1 MSNNSSIFPF
11 VKNADGTPYVSVS
24 WNTITSSPPINFA
37 DFVSSNGKAGIMVL
51 GPSLQQTEQSTTYTK
66 GVPFPTGIRVDIIS
80 SNTTLIVDMDAAPDT
95 TSLTFY
101 LAGSG
106 GDGSGDVAQ
115 PNFSQE
121 KPYCSG
127 GGGGGSVTQVNVQKI
142 YNSGGVVFTA
152 SGKWAFSFN
161 AGRGSSDI
169 TFMYV
174 IGKVTVNTT
183 TTGFYSMFVASNG
196 TNGSSNNHGLGGHAG
211 TGYMMNSFEMGVSLG
226 GYTSPPNITVKPYDG
241 KDGSSDTDQPGPS
254 IGANINIDGQYF
266 TISLGGGGGAGGF
279 DQNKYPGSLCGDAS
293 PYKVEPAVTDLS
305 GYIGHQQV
313 DKPKLNADGSIG
325 YDTVVG
331 GVSSGGAG
339 NGGTANASP
348 SGYQGG
354 GSALQLDFSK
364 FALNGYN
371 LPRFITGGNGGGG
384 IGATQYYNFDKATT
398 VSKPNGAVGKGS
410 NGIVI
415 ATWSS

>member
-24 WNTITSSPPINFA
+24 WNTITTQGSPPINFA

-51 GPSLQQTEQSTTYTK
+51 GPGLTQSTVTTEYK
-66 GVPFPTGIRVDIIS
+66 NFGGIPFPIRKSNIIS

-115 PNFSQE
+115 KDYSFQ

-127 GGGGGSVTQVNVQKI
+127 GGGGGSVTIVNVKKI
-142 YNSGGVVFTA
+142 FSSTGITFTA
-152 SGKWAFSFN
+152 SGEWKFTFN
-161 AGRGSSDI
+161 SGRGTSDI

-183 TTGFYSMFVASNG
+183 TPTTSGFYSMFVASNG

-226 GYTSPPNITVKPYDG
+226 GYTSPPNITVNPYDG

-266 TISLGGGGGAGGF
+266 TISLGGGGGAGGY
-279 DQNKYPGSLCGDAS
+279 DQNKYPGSSSGAPS
-293 PYKVEPAVTDLS
+293 PNNVNPATTDLS
-305 GYIGHQQV
+305 AY
-313 DKPKLNADGSIG
+313 LNHESVGND
-325 YDTVVG
+325 VVG

-339 NGGTANASP
+339 NGGTSNASP
-348 SGYQGG
+348 SRYQGG
-354 GSALQLDFSK
+354 GSALQLDFNK
-364 FALNGYN
+364 FSPTGYK
-371 LPRFITGGNGGGG
+371 LPYFIAGGSGGGG
-384 IGATQYYNFDKATT
+384 IGATINSNNFA
-398 VSKPNGAVGKGS
+398 KPNGATGKGS

>member
-1 MSNNSSIFPF
+1 MSNPNVFPF
-11 VKNADGTPYVSVS
+11 VKNDDGTPYVSVS

-51 GPSLQQTEQSTTYTK
+51 GPSLQQATSSVQIQYIN
-66 GVPFPTGIRVDIIS
+66 GFPFPMPKINFTS
-80 SNTTLIVDMDAAPDT
+80 SNTQLIVDMDAAPDT
-95 TSLTFY
+95 TQLTFY

-106 GDGSGDVAQ
+106 GDGSGDVAPFNAVQ
-115 PNFSQE
+115 Q

-174 IGKVTVNTT
+174 TGKVTVNTT
-183 TTGFYSMFVASNG
+183 PSTTSGCYSMFVASNG

-211 TGYMMNSFEMGVSLG
+211 TGYMINQFDMNIKVG
-226 GYTSPPNITVKPYDG
+226 GESAPPNISVKPYDG
-241 KDGSSDTDQPGPS
+241 KDGSSDTDRPGPS

-279 DQNKYPGSLCGDAS
+279 DQNKYPGSYSGDAS
-293 PYKVEPAVTDLS
+293 PNKVEPAVTDLS

-313 DKPKLNADGSIG
+313 DKPTRNSDGSIG

-331 GVSSGGAG
+331 GVSPGGAG
-339 NGGTANASP
+339 NGGTSNASP

-364 FALNGYN
+364 FALTGYN

-384 IGATQYYNFDKATT
+384 IGATLNGSN